1 VDSNTSEKID
11 QAIILRFIG
20 PASFTGEDVVE
31 LHLHGSIAVCD
42 AVLEVLRDIP
52 RFRDAEPGEFTR
64 RALMNGKLDLS
75 EAEGIG
81 DLLEAETAAQRRQA
95 IALVGGAL
103 GDLADIWRSDLVG
116 ALAKIE
122 AGIDFADE
130 DLPPE
135 VLSGVS
141 EILTAT
147 ALEMETQA
155 KGSRAAE
162 RVREGFEIALIGPP
176 NAGKSTLLNRL
187 AGRDAALTSDM
198 PGTTRD
204 VIEVRMDLDG
214 LPVTILDMAG
224 IRETEDTIETLGVS
238 RARSRAESAD
248 IRVFLMDGASGPG
261 SLGVTSM
268 AGDVILRAKS
278 DIVEGGVGL
287 PISGL
292 TGAGIDELLFAIRS
306 ELAGRVAGAS
316 LASHARHRIAIEE
329 ASRALREAARHLT
342 NGGDQAELAAVE
354 IMRALRGIDFLVG
367 RVDIESVLGEIFA
380 SFCIGK

>member
-1 VDSNTSEKID
+1 MDSNTSEKID

-52 RFRDAEPGEFTR
+52 RFRDAEAGEFTR
-64 RALMNGKLDLS
+64 RALMNDKLDLS

-224 IRETEDTIETLGVS
+224 IRETEDAIETLGVS

-248 IRVFLMDGASGPG
+248 IRVFLIDGASDPG

>member
-1 VDSNTSEKID
+1 MDSNTSEKID